1 MLISNKNVCSLLVI
15 VYSKTWLKRVY
26 ETQFLVLNLFLHF
39 QKVISQKKCFNICR
53 HFYLKFVHKRLL
65 ELQQIYEN

>member
-39 QKVISQKKCFNICR
+39 QKVISQKNILISADI
-53 HFYLKFVHKRLL
+53 F
-65 ELQQIYEN
+65 I